1 MMISTLH
8 SSIMLLVSTLMLR
21 KCLPFHLQQQ
31 PHPRLLRHHVRTM
44 ISQHELPHRR
54 ASSTSSS
61 SLLFQFS
68 PIHHHNGLLVQKWYS
83 TRERIRRLSASTTP
97 TSTTSDDAKDS
108 KNNTVSTST
117 SSSSVVDGDLL
128 LLPYRNKNNIRDQVF
143 SALSGGGGI
152 KVTAVTARNI
162 MNDLMIQHTMT
173 AVSAEA
179 LGRTV
184 ICSILMAN
192 GIQEEQIVQITINTE
207 GPIRGI
213 VAICSGKGE
222 VRGYV
227 GSPMLGNDLTLV
239 DAVGRTGAVQIV
251 KNHPD
256 WPRPYN
262 GITSVRHGDIDRD
275 IGIYLAES
283 EQRSCALAAATSVV
297 GILCN
302 AAGGYLVEQLPGTT
316 DDERRVVEENLA
328 KLVALDGGDKIPTNL
343 LLSGRTPL
351 DIVSI
356 ILDGLEMVPL
366 QQIEPVLKCEC
377 TEDRLIRSLRLLPA
391 SDVDDILTKQERVEA
406 RCEFCG
412 KVYRLEAHEVRE
424 KLEPPPEDPTSTE

>member
-1 MMISTLH
+1 MATKTYCNTMVLAMAFLTLRRSLSFHLISLSKTSFHQHAISSISTHHLRPNNSVTVNRWTAKRRIGQIAATMVSDESNDDNIIVTTKSIEDETLH
-8 SSIMLLVSTLMLR
+8 
-21 KCLPFHLQQQ
+21 
-31 PHPRLLRHHVRTM
+31 
-44 ISQHELPHRR
+44 
-54 ASSTSSS
+54 
-61 SLLFQFS
+61 QF
-68 PIHHHNGLLVQKWYS
+68 
-83 TRERIRRLSASTTP
+83 
-97 TSTTSDDAKDS
+97 
-108 KNNTVSTST
+108 
-117 SSSSVVDGDLL
+117 
-128 LLPYRNKNNIRDQVF
+128 RNRNNIRDQVF
-143 SALSGGGGI
+143 SAISGGGGI

-184 ICSILMAN
+184 MCAILIAN
-192 GIQEEQIVQITINTE
+192 GIQDEQIVQITINTE

-227 GSPMLGNDLTLV
+227 GSPMLGNDLSLV
-239 DAVGRTGAVQIV
+239 DAVGRKGAVQIV

-283 EQRSCALAAATSVV
+283 EQRSCALAAATSVT

-302 AAGGYLVEQLPGTT
+302 AAGGYLIEQLPGTT
-316 DDERRVVEENLA
+316 DAEKKKVEENLA
-328 KLVALDGGDKIPTNL
+328 KLVELDGGDKLPTNL

-351 DIVSI
+351 DIAQIV
-356 ILDGLEMVPL
+356 LDGLDMVPL
-366 QQIEPVLKCEC
+366 QQIEPILKCEC
-377 TEDRLIRSLRLLPA
+377 TEDRLVRSLRLLPA
-391 SDVDDILTKQERVEA
+391 ADVEDILMKQERVEA

-412 KVYRLEAHEVRE
+412 KVYFMEAEEVRA
-424 KLEPPPEDPTSTE
+424 KLEEGSSSDK

>member
-1 MMISTLH
+1 MMLQFNHCSTVMVLLSMISFQRA
-8 SSIMLLVSTLMLR
+8 SS
-21 KCLPFHLQQQ
+21 
-31 PHPRLLRHHVRTM
+31 LLRHRMIRVFEKTSRYHTTFPVSPCPIGMLNEWNRKGRNRQVTM
-44 ISQHELPHRR
+44 
-54 ASSTSSS
+54 STSSDEANGS
-61 SLLFQFS
+61 SNTVAV
-68 PIHHHNGLLVQKWYS
+68 P
-83 TRERIRRLSASTTP
+83 TTTP
-97 TSTTSDDAKDS
+97 SEETDDPLR
-108 KNNTVSTST
+108 T
-117 SSSSVVDGDLL
+117 
-128 LLPYRNKNNIRDQVF
+128 YRNTNNVRDQIF
-143 SALSGGGGI
+143 SAISGAGGI

-162 MNDLMIQHTMT
+162 MNDFMIQHTMT

-184 ICSILMAN
+184 ICSMLMAN

-213 VAICSGKGE
+213 VAICSGIGE

-227 GSPMLGNDLTLV
+227 GSPMLGNDLTLE

-283 EQRSCALAAATSVV
+283 EQRSCALAAATSIT

-302 AAGGYLVEQLPGTT
+302 AAGGYLIEQLPGTT
-316 DDERRVVEENLA
+316 DEEKQVVQDNLA
-328 KLVALDGGDKIPTNL
+328 KLVELDGGDKLPTNL

-351 DIVSI
+351 DIARIVLEG
-356 ILDGLEMVPL
+356 LDMVPL

-377 TEDRLIRSLRLLPA
+377 TEERLIRSLRLLPL
-391 SDVDDILTKQERVEA
+391 SDVEDILKKQERVEA

-412 KVYRLEAHEVRE
+412 KVYRLEANEVKDRINQ
-424 KLEPPPEDPTSTE
+424 PPQQDSPSSS

>member
-1 MMISTLH
+1 MISNLT
-8 SSIMLLVSTLMLR
+8 LR
-21 KCLPFHLQQQ
+21 KCSSFHVPSQ
-31 PHPRLLRHHVRTM
+31 LRHNIRTSPTLSVLHRNVRDRIRQLHASTTTTTM
-44 ISQHELPHRR
+44 TSEE
-54 ASSTSSS
+54 SKDNNNSVVSTVPADDHSSS
-61 SLLFQFS
+61 SEDDD
-68 PIHHHNGLLVQKWYS
+68 PIL
-83 TRERIRRLSASTTP
+83 R
-97 TSTTSDDAKDS
+97 
-108 KNNTVSTST
+108 
-117 SSSSVVDGDLL
+117 
-128 LLPYRNKNNIRDQVF
+128 PYRNNNNIRDQVF
-143 SALSGGGGI
+143 SAISGAGGI

-173 AVSAEA
+173 AISAEA

-184 ICSILMAN
+184 MCSILMAN
-192 GIQEEQIVQITINTE
+192 GIQDEQIIQITISSE

-227 GSPMLGNDLTLV
+227 GSPMLGNDLSLI

-262 GITSVRHGDIDRD
+262 GITAVRHGDIDRD
-275 IGIYLAES
+275 IGVYLAES

-302 AAGGYLVEQLPGTT
+302 AAGGYLIEQLPGTT
-316 DDERRVVEENLA
+316 DEERQLVEENLA
-328 KLVALDGGDKIPTNL
+328 KLVALDGGDKLPTNL
-343 LLSGRTPL
+343 LLTGRTPL
-351 DIVSI
+351 DIASI
-356 ILDGLEMVPL
+356 ILDGLDMVPL

-377 TEDRLIRSLRLLPA
+377 TEDRLIRSLRLLPP
-391 SDVDDILTKQERVEA
+391 SDVEEILAKQERVEA

-412 KVYRLEAHEVRE
+412 KVYRLEAYEVRE
-424 KLEPPPEDPTSTE
+424 KLEPPPPDPTTLE

>member
-1 MMISTLH
+1 
-8 SSIMLLVSTLMLR
+8 MLL
-21 KCLPFHLQQQ
+21 K
-31 PHPRLLRHHVRTM
+31 
-44 ISQHELPHRR
+44 SQNIQRR
-54 ASSTSSS
+54 YLTK
-61 SLLFQFS
+61 Q
-68 PIHHHNGLLVQKWYS
+68 
-83 TRERIRRLSASTTP
+83 RIRHLCAST
-97 TSTTSDDAKDS
+97 TTSDDAKDN
-108 KNNTVSTST
+108 KNSNVSTTTST
-117 SSSSVVDGDLL
+117 ENDHNVDDPLRL
-128 LLPYRNKNNIRDQVF
+128 YRNKNNIRDQVF
-143 SALSGGGGI
+143 SAISGGGGI

-173 AVSAEA
+173 AISAEA

-192 GIQEEQIVQITINTE
+192 GIQDEQIVQITINTE

-239 DAVGRTGAVQIV
+239 DAVGRKGAVQIV

-316 DDERRVVEENLA
+316 DEERRAVEENLA
-328 KLVALDGGDKIPTNL
+328 KLVALDGSDKLPTNL

-351 DIVSI
+351 DIASI
-356 ILDGLEMVPL
+356 ILDGLDMVPL

-391 SDVDDILTKQERVEA
+391 SDVEEILTKQERVEA

-424 KLEPPPEDPTSTE
+424 KLEPQPDPTTSE